1 MIQLNF
7 DIKRHKLKNGL
18 EVLTIHKDTQIAAIN
33 VGIKIGALY
42 EKMNEKGISHFIEH
56 LLFKGTDTR
65 NDEKLNSDLESLGG
79 EYNAYTDYDVT
90 VYTISCLAEE
100 IRCTG
105 LYPT

>member
-42 EKMNEKGISHFIEH
+42 EKMNTIKI
-56 LLFKGTDTR
+56 DTTYK
-65 NDEKLNSDLESLGG
+65 ELKEVVS
-79 EYNAYTDYDVT
+79 
-90 VYTISCLAEE
+90 E
-100 IRCTG
+100 INKVIKKV
-105 LYPT
+105 